1 MADIKDGWVVIPSP
15 VFFDERTAADAFAST
30 FGGEVARAKRHC
42 ETHAPV
48 ERDSRTAVTTDPIGE
63 LTEDDFAC

>member
-42 ETHAPV
+42 EPHAHV
-48 ERDSRTAVTTDPIGE
+48 ERDEHTSVTTDQLGE

>member
-30 FGGEVARAKRHC
+30 FGGEEPRGIV
-42 ETHAPV
+42 
-48 ERDSRTAVTTDPIGE
+48 SRTPTWSAMSTPQ
-63 LTEDDFAC
+63 

>member
-1 MADIKDGWVVIPSP
+1 MTDIKDGWVVIPSP

-42 ETHAPV
+42 EPRGHVGRDTPSAAP
-48 ERDSRTAVTTDPIGE
+48 TDPIGQ
-63 LTEDDFAC
+63 LTADDFAC

>member
-1 MADIKDGWVVIPSP
+1 MTDIKDGWVVIPSP
-15 VFFDERTAADAFAST
+15 VFFDEKTAADAFAST

-42 ETHAPV
+42 EPHAHV
-48 ERDSRTAVTTDPIGE
+48 ERDPMTAAPSDRLGE

>member
-42 ETHAPV
+42 EPHAHV
-48 ERDSRTAVTTDPIGE
+48 VSDVKTAVTTDQLGE

>member
-1 MADIKDGWVVIPSP
+1 MTDIKDGWVVIPSP

-42 ETHAPV
+42 ETHAHM
-48 ERDSRTAVTTDPIGE
+48 ERDAQAAVTTDPIGE